1 MTRSALLV
9 LSKENITGSISWNY
23 LHHAAVRIH
32 WRLSM
37 ISETSNKMY
46 EVNVFWYV
54 KLCIFNTYCIQYTI
68 LSDKT
73 QPFRKFPSG
82 KTNDIKNAFL
92 FPSGVPTQLSFTFN
106 LWFLYELKRKV
117 HLSETACGII
127 HFWFPFVF
135 IKVYIFVQQNVWTL
149 WLQNVI
155 TPFNIE
161 IIEKTHTDL
170 L

>member
-23 LHHAAVRIH
+23 LHHTAVRIH

-37 ISETSNKMY
+37 ISETSNKKY
-46 EVNVFWYV
+46 EVNVFWNV
-54 KLCIFNTYCIQYTI
+54 KVCIFWKCIKYTI

-73 QPFRKFPSG
+73 QFFRKFPSG
-82 KTNDIKNAFL
+82 KTNNIKNTFL

-117 HLSETACGII
+117 RLSETACGII
-127 HFWFPFVF
+127 HFWWIKF
-135 IKVYIFVQQNVWTL
+135 IFL
-149 WLQNVI
+149 
-155 TPFNIE
+155 FNKMYGLFGF
-161 IIEKTHTDL
+161 KTS
-170 L
+170 

>member
-23 LHHAAVRIH
+23 LHHTAVRIH

-46 EVNVFWYV
+46 EVNVFWNV
-54 KLCIFNTYCIQYTI
+54 KVCIFWKCIQYTI

-73 QPFRKFPSG
+73 QFFRKFPSG
-82 KTNDIKNAFL
+82 KTNNIKNTFL
-92 FPSGVPTQLSFTFN
+92 LTTAQKTVQFYFQFVILIWAEAQGSS
-106 LWFLYELKRKV
+106 LWNCVWDYPFLMD
-117 HLSETACGII
+117 
-127 HFWFPFVF
+127 
-135 IKVYIFVQQNVWTL
+135 KVYIFVQQNVWTL

-161 IIEKTHTDL
+161 IIEKPHTDL

>member
-23 LHHAAVRIH
+23 LHHTAVRIH

-46 EVNVFWYV
+46 EVNVFWNV
-54 KLCIFNTYCIQYTI
+54 KVCIFWKCIKYTI

-73 QPFRKFPSG
+73 QFFRKFPSG
-82 KTNDIKNAFL
+82 KTNNIKNTFL

-117 HLSETACGII
+117 RLSETAFGII
-127 HFWFPFVF
+127 HFWWIKF
-135 IKVYIFVQQNVWTL
+135 IFL
-149 WLQNVI
+149 
-155 TPFNIE
+155 FNKMYGLFGF
-161 IIEKTHTDL
+161 KTS
-170 L
+170 

>member
-23 LHHAAVRIH
+23 LHHTAVRIH

-46 EVNVFWYV
+46 EVNVFWNV
-54 KLCIFNTYCIQYTI
+54 KVCIFWKCIQYTI

-73 QPFRKFPSG
+73 QFFRKFPSG
-82 KTNDIKNAFL
+82 KTNNIKNTFL

-117 HLSETACGII
+117 LLSETACGII
-127 HFWFPFVF
+127 HFWWIKF
-135 IKVYIFVQQNVWTL
+135 IFL
-149 WLQNVI
+149 
-155 TPFNIE
+155 FNKMYGLFGF
-161 IIEKTHTDL
+161 KTS
-170 L
+170 